1 MVNVLPA
8 MWKADQIEDSVWA
21 CGAKRSRNGG
31 RRARAD
37 GRSPFRGPRSGEDR
51 PQSVPWVFGYGSLV
65 PAGVA
70 ALPDGAVPCRLSGW
84 RRGWDVA
91 MDNARDLPG
100 YKHYL
105 TPDGERPDVLVA
117 FLDIAPHDGGLVNGA
132 AIPVAQGELPD
143 LDRRERNYRRVEVTD
158 HLDTRLPGGGTVWA
172 YVGLRASRERAA
184 RGRREGR
191 LVVSRGYYER
201 VRDGFAAIGERA
213 TFSRLTGPLM
223 APVADLVLVRDA
235 PVTEPRVTGVAAR
248 AAAA

>member
-1 MVNVLPA
+1 M
-8 MWKADQIEDSVWA
+8 
-21 CGAKRSRNGG
+21 
-31 RRARAD
+31 
-37 GRSPFRGPRSGEDR
+37 
-51 PQSVPWVFGYGSLV
+51 PWVFGYGSLV

-105 TPDGERPDVLVA
+105 TPDGERPDVMVA
-117 FLDIAPHDGGLVNGA
+117 FLDIAPHEGGLVNGA
-132 AIPVAQGELPD
+132 AIPVEQGELPD

-235 PVTEPRVTGVAAR
+235 PVTEPRATAEAST
-248 AAAA
+248 AAA

>member
-8 MWKADQIEDSVWA
+8 MWKADHIEDSVWA

-105 TPDGERPDVLVA
+105 TPDGERPDVMVA
-117 FLDIAPHDGGLVNGA
+117 FLDIAPHEGGLVNGA

-172 YVGLRASRERAA
+172 YVGLRASRTR
-184 RGRREGR
+184 
-191 LVVSRGYYER
+191 S
-201 VRDGFAAIGERA
+201 
-213 TFSRLTGPLM
+213 
-223 APVADLVLVRDA
+223 
-235 PVTEPRVTGVAAR
+235 
-248 AAAA
+248 